1 MKNFYIDNIIEKV
14 VYQVFYIYFFW
25 LYSLFLIY
33 VTKIK
38 LVLIHYLCRE
48 MLINVLIVA
57 DILAN
62 NSKY

>member
-48 MLINVLIVA
+48 MLINVLILA